1 MEDSTYRLFA
11 GELELLER
19 LNQNKGELLLL
30 PDGKTVNNIY
40 LCGALT
46 EVKKGPG
53 GYVSS
58 VRIADPTGVFVLY
71 CRKNRSYCSSEFLKV
86 GVPSF
91 VSVFGEVKTSKRIFN
106 SEKTRFFIN
115 PQAVREITKEE
126 RDRWILSAADFAL
139 ERLEKS
145 VESFEN
151 KNPEMTDDSE
161 IRNIFEISNDSKE
174 LIRIIET
181 AISNVSSNASEK
193 STENVEYNISNTK
206 ISNIKKTDSQD
217 KTSCPDIEHIILE
230 IIKKNS
236 TKKGLLLK
244 DFYSFADSA
253 GLNPDDVKSSAEKLI
268 KEGELYLPP
277 GGYIKIL

>member
-11 GELELLER
+11 GELELLDR
-19 LNQNKGELLLL
+19 LNQNNGDLLLL
-30 PDGKTVNNIY
+30 PDGKTVNNLY

-86 GVPSF
+86 GIPSF

-181 AISNVSSNASEK
+181 AISNIYSNASEE
-193 STENVEYNISNTK
+193 SFENKKDDISNT
-206 ISNIKKTDSQD
+206 KKTDSQD

>member
-1 MEDSTYRLFA
+1 MDDSTYRLFA
-11 GELELLER
+11 GELELLDR
-19 LNQNKGELLLL
+19 LNQNNGDLLLL
-30 PDGKTVNNIY
+30 PDGKTVNNLY

-86 GVPSF
+86 GIPSF
-91 VSVFGEVKTSKRIFN
+91 VSVFGEVKTSKRIFKA
-106 SEKTRFFIN
+106 EKTRFFIN

-139 ERLEKS
+139 ERLKKS

-151 KNPEMTDDSE
+151 KNPEMTDNSE
-161 IRNIFEISNDSKE
+161 ITNIFEISNDSKE

-181 AISNVSSNASEK
+181 AISNIYSNASEE
-193 STENVEYNISNTK
+193 SFENKKDDISNT
-206 ISNIKKTDSQD
+206 KKTDSQD